1 MYGWDFEISVKGG
14 IANVP
19 VGINIYN
26 INYYG
31 FEKVIFINFIMVVD
45 FISQYCK

>member
-1 MYGWDFEISVKGG
+1 MYGWDFEIRVKGE

-31 FEKVIFINFIMVVD
+31 LGKVIFINFNIY
-45 FISQYCK
+45 IKYNK